1 MDKDFEHSQ
10 ATASHPRL
18 RPDRRFLEQ
27 VEQASGI
34 RVSTCYQCKKCTN
47 GCPVTFAMDIYP
59 DQVIRL
65 VQMGQKQAVL
75 NCSTVWVCS
84 ACETCTTRCPNEIDI
99 AGVMDYLKEEAL
111 KSGVALPQ
119 PRTYA
124 FHRVFLDD
132 IRRRGRV
139 FEGGLLPRYMLKSG
153 EMWRKLRTMEFTDDL
168 GLAYGMVRRG
178 RMPFRPK
185 GISASG
191 QAEIKRLV
199 KTPTKPERP

>member
-1 MDKDFEHSQ
+1 M
-10 ATASHPRL
+10 
-18 RPDRRFLEQ
+18 EQ

-34 RVSTCYQCKKCTN
+34 RVSACYQCKKCTN

-75 NCSTVWVCS
+75 TCNTIWVCS
-84 ACETCTTRCPNEIDI
+84 ACETCTTRCPNEVDI
-99 AGVMDYLKEEAL
+99 AGVMDYLKEEAVR
-111 KSGVALPQ
+111 SGIALPQ

-132 IRRRGRV
+132 IGRRGRV

-153 EMWRKLRTMEFTDDL
+153 EMWRKIKELELRDDL
-168 GLAYGMVRRG
+168 ELAYGMLRRG
-178 RMPFRPK
+178 RMPLRPR
-185 GISASG
+185 GISRRG
-191 QAEIKRLV
+191 QAEIKRLLA
-199 KTPTKPERP
+199 KSTGSQRL

>member
-1 MDKDFEHSQ
+1 MNKDFEHNQ
-10 ATASHPRL
+10 PTPPHPKF

-34 RVSTCYQCKKCTN
+34 RVSACYQCKKCTN

-99 AGVMDYLKEEAL
+99 AGVMDYLKEQAL
-111 KSGVALPQ
+111 KSGVDLPQ

-139 FEGGLLPRYMLKSG
+139 FEGGLLPRYLLQSG
-153 EMWRKLRTMEFTDDL
+153 EMWRKLRTLEFTDDL
-168 GLAYGMVRRG
+168 GLAYGMLRRG
-178 RMPFRPK
+178 RMPFRPR
-185 GISASG
+185 GISTSG
-191 QAEIKRLV
+191 QAEIQRLLA
-199 KTPTKPERP
+199 KSEK